1 MNKFKTIPLEDNEN
15 VYHGNIKIYSRKIDA
30 YFDIKDLYITSNN
43 KVYKKEPTGMYKE
56 LSVYI
61 NKFGKYAYYCF
72 HYQRTN
78 IKLHNALAQLAISG
92 YKKNRVCIFLDD
104 NSLNLDL
111 NNLRWVDVSYH
122 RRKTWNKLSSEE
134 KEKRSK
140 HYGEKVKE
148 AHAKGSYKQ
157 HLESLHETMLSK
169 IDSKA
174 QNRQN
179 LGLLE
184 IGSISIPT
192 EAEMLKMDEYFKEV

>member
-1 MNKFKTIPLEDNEN
+1 MKKFKTIPLENGEI
-15 VYHGNIKIYSRKIDA
+15 VYHGTIKFYSRKLDK
-30 YFDIKDLYITSNN
+30 YFDAKDLYITSNK

-56 LSVYI
+56 INVYI
-61 NKFGKYAYYCF
+61 NRFGNYAYYCF
-72 HYQRTN
+72 HYNRTN

-104 NSLNLDL
+104 NRLNLDL
-111 NNLRWVDVSYH
+111 NNLRWVDVTYH
-122 RRKTWNKLSSEE
+122 RRKTWNKLSFEE
-134 KEKRSK
+134 KERRSK

-148 AHAKGSYKQ
+148 AHAKGNYKE
-157 HLESLHETMLSK
+157 HLELLHEAMFPKT
-169 IDSKA
+169 DSKA

-184 IGSISIPT
+184 IDSISIPT

>member
-1 MNKFKTIPLEDNEN
+1 MKKFKTLPLEDNEN

-122 RRKTWNKLSSEE
+122 RRKTWNKLSPEE
-134 KEKRSK
+134 RDKRAK
-140 HYGEKVKE
+140 NYGEKVKE

-157 HLESLHETMLSK
+157 HLETLHETMFSK

-179 LGLLE
+179 FGLLE
-184 IGSISIPT
+184 KEGILIPS